1 MLKRLKKILDLENQ
15 TALDLPNNSCYM
27 RKEQYSHTHTHT
39 IYLNTFNHI
48 KYTLKTHEYCEIS

>member
-15 TALDLPNNSCYM
+15 TALDLPNNSCYI

-39 IYLNTFNHI
+39 LYILIRLITLNIH
-48 KYTLKTHEYCEIS
+48 LKPMSTVK